1 MNSILG
7 VVRGSIPRESIIFLQ
22 IVKVLVLVVL
32 VEMLIVWWRILL
44 FLQAVR
50 RGDISAYVTSY
61 DAIDLDN
68 IYLLL
73 RVLPFNFSVTFQG
86 LCL

>member
-61 DAIDLDN
+61 DAIVLDN
-68 IYLLL
+68 IYPLL
-73 RVLPFNFSVTFQG
+73 RVLPFDSSV
-86 LCL
+86 